1 MFDIK
6 KYCMFLVVSVLLR
19 KKGGV
24 SFMKRKFTSIIL
36 VLLLVFTATV
46 PAFAEEDVAQI
57 SVGTTETK
65 SVVSSDSAVQAAY
78 DAYFKILDAMD
89 KKDLE
94 ALETAYYE
102 YDSAIES
109 FETDSQQEEWNTII
123 EEKIGLEVA
132 LNNMFEAAYII
143 FVFELADEYSA
154 NPCVE
159 TAYAFVSAYDLCAAL
174 EYPVADYDSD
184 ILTIYDQ
191 AMEDMPS
198 DSVIVVLDGYQMLES
213 LIFWGSLD
221 DLDEINEIYA
231 AFIDQ
236 YNNLTDEEFEQL
248 ALLLEF
254 ESGEEVKSAIET
266 TFTEIQ
272 TINDLNDALSA
283 FEKKASVE
291 TATKI
296 VELYKLVDPDN
307 DESALLPY
315 DILYQFFPDI
325 DEVYEEAKA
334 LLESDS
340 SEKDTDKDANTVTS
354 DIPLTGDTLD
364 MELALVTLIVSA
376 GIIILMRKKEQN
388 MNH

>member
-1 MFDIK
+1 
-6 KYCMFLVVSVLLR
+6 
-19 KKGGV
+19 
-24 SFMKRKFTSIIL
+24 MKRKFTSIIL

-78 DAYFKILDAMD
+78 DAYFKMLDAMD

-325 DEVYEEAKA
+325 DEVYEEAKV